1 MNNKKNIL
9 SLSILLFSICLFLN
23 NYCMFFWSTY
33 SSTSMISIY
42 RLISY
47 CGVVFLFSVALISK
61 RIKHTVS
68 ISGLAVLALVIIN
81 IIHRKL
87 ISNSTMQM
95 FSITDGVILLCVV
108 LLVLLDDKSKKDIF
122 SLSLKIFVI
131 VCLPSLIYFVLS
143 FIGINI
149 PHSILQ
155 SSHALKSA
163 RGLYYD
169 KYFFGLILKTPYQ
182 SDRFCGIFDEPG
194 VVGTLAA
201 IFFAGGYKKM
211 NKVWLIL
218 LLIEGFFS
226 LSLAFY
232 FLLMIFVIIR
242 AICDGLAK
250 FAICGIVLIMLL
262 TFFLNI
268 KTDNEFITNI
278 QNRMDLS
285 SSFIFIDNRTSDAY
299 EDEFNSFLQGD
310 KNELFFGRG
319 SGAAESNYLM
329 SSSWSYKN
337 IIYDYG
343 MIGFCLLIIFVVMCF
358 VYGGIG
364 KSSACF
370 FVVFL
375 ISIYQRPDI
384 FNVEYISILICGIA
398 YNDERVHDKSNLI
411 NYSYSK
417 SGD

>member
-143 FIGINI
+143 FI
-149 PHSILQ
+149 
-155 SSHALKSA
+155 
-163 RGLYYD
+163 
-169 KYFFGLILKTPYQ
+169 
-182 SDRFCGIFDEPG
+182 
-194 VVGTLAA
+194 
-201 IFFAGGYKKM
+201 
-211 NKVWLIL
+211 
-218 LLIEGFFS
+218 
-226 LSLAFY
+226 
-232 FLLMIFVIIR
+232 
-242 AICDGLAK
+242 
-250 FAICGIVLIMLL
+250 
-262 TFFLNI
+262 
-268 KTDNEFITNI
+268 
-278 QNRMDLS
+278 
-285 SSFIFIDNRTSDAY
+285 
-299 EDEFNSFLQGD
+299 
-310 KNELFFGRG
+310 
-319 SGAAESNYLM
+319 
-329 SSSWSYKN
+329 
-337 IIYDYG
+337 
-343 MIGFCLLIIFVVMCF
+343 
-358 VYGGIG
+358 
-364 KSSACF
+364 
-370 FVVFL
+370 
-375 ISIYQRPDI
+375 
-384 FNVEYISILICGIA
+384 
-398 YNDERVHDKSNLI
+398 
-411 NYSYSK
+411 
-417 SGD
+417 